1 LDPPAPGVRF
11 SVQPNALTPGHGKTL
26 VAAYLVGER
35 GTVWHALLLGVV
47 TTLTHTGAVL
57 VLAAVL
63 LFLPTGAI
71 EGQVQTALGLV
82 GGLLVAGMG
91 FWLLLRRLS
100 GGADH
105 IHLGGHGHH
114 HHHHADAGHDEPG
127 HVHPLPAAG
136 VEGGWKSLVI
146 LGITGGIVPCW
157 DAILMLGFAIST
169 RRLWLGLPLLLAFSA
184 GLAGVLIAV
193 GIAVVSFKGVAG
205 SHLGENRLFRALP
218 LISAVLVTGL
228 GLWLCYDS
236 LHSEPATPAAMAQ
249 RDSPILSD
257 SELCTCRP

>member
-1 LDPPAPGVRF
+1 
-11 SVQPNALTPGHGKTL
+11 
-26 VAAYLVGER
+26 
-35 GTVWHALLLGVV
+35 
-47 TTLTHTGAVL
+47 VL

-114 HHHHADAGHDEPG
+114 HHDAGHTHDDHG
-127 HVHPLPAAG
+127 HVHPMPTQG

-184 GLAGVLIAV
+184 GLAGVLIAI

-205 SHLGENRLFRALP
+205 SHLSENRLFRALP

-236 LHSEPATPAAMAQ
+236 LHSQPAAPAAMAQ
-249 RDSPILSD
+249 RDADIFSD
-257 SELCTCRP
+257 SELGTCR